1 MARRKSRKKGGAK
14 RKYRVYARK
23 VGAVNIG
30 GVAMTIGGMIASR
43 FIVNSLSKTVPM
55 IGKSAQSKAISQIAL
70 GFLTRP
76 LASALGNKS
85 SNLDALANGM
95 IVGGGFELAKTL
107 LPGQLG
113 QMDDGDVIV
122 VSGDEIME
130 INGMDDIG
138 QSSDELDEI
147 NGMDDIG
154 GDYDY
159 DM

>member
-1 MARRKSRKKGGAK
+1 MARKKSRKKGGAK

-30 GVAMTIGGMIASR
+30 NVAMTIGGMIASR

-76 LASALGNKS
+76 IANAIGNKS
-85 SNLDALANGM
+85 ASLDALATGM
-95 IVGGGFELAKTL
+95 VVGGGFELVKSV
-107 LPGQLG
+107 LPTQLAG
-113 QMDDGDVIV
+113 TDEGDVIV
-122 VSGDEIME
+122 VSGNDEISEINGMDEIGMDISE

-138 QSSDELDEI
+138 EI
-147 NGMDDIG
+147 
-154 GDYDY
+154 DYEF
-159 DM
+159 